1 MASSRG
7 NPDPGD
13 IFRSIAVLGIIVL
26 ALYGLGQFF
35 TSTPDQ
41 VTASVDWK
49 PAAES
54 AQRSADYT
62 VLAPDELPDGW
73 HATSARYDPTT
84 GRWKLGI
91 LDGDEEYLGID
102 QSTDSVKAVLKRLAD
117 GSEPAGSAKVG
128 DRVWSV
134 NTGPDDRITYV
145 NDDGGIT
152 SAVTGTVEQDELE
165 AYIDSLG

>member
-13 IFRSIAVLGIIVL
+13 IFRSIAVLGLIVL
-26 ALYGLGQFF
+26 ALYGIGRFF
-35 TSTPDQ
+35 TSEPEQ

-54 AQRSADYT
+54 AQKAADYA

-73 HATSARYDPTT
+73 HATSARYDPAT

-91 LDGDEEYLGID
+91 LDGDDKYLGID
-102 QSTDSVKAVLKRLAD
+102 QSTESAKTVLKRLAD

-134 NTGPDDRITYV
+134 NAGPGDRITYV
-145 NDDGGIT
+145 NDDDGVT
-152 SAVTGTVEQDELE
+152 SAVTGTVEQAELE
-165 AYIDSLG
+165 SYIATLG

>member
-1 MASSRG
+1 MASARG

-35 TSTPDQ
+35 TSEPDQ

-54 AQRSADYT
+54 ARTSADYT

-73 HATSARYDPTT
+73 RATSARYDPAT

-91 LDGDEEYLGID
+91 LDDDDEYLGVE
-102 QSTDSVKAVLKRLAD
+102 QSTDSMKSVLKRLAD

-134 NTGPDDRITYV
+134 HAGPGDRITYLAEI
-145 NDDGGIT
+145 DGVT
-152 SAVTGTVEQDELE
+152 SAVTGTVEQADLE
-165 AYIDSLG
+165 DYIVTLE

>member
-73 HATSARYDPTT
+73 HATSERYDPTT
-84 GRWKLGI
+84 GRW
-91 LDGDEEYLGID
+91 
-102 QSTDSVKAVLKRLAD
+102 